1 MKKIEY
7 IILLAIVAV
16 SCNFRIKSE
25 PKRTN
30 DLSNDKYFI
39 LEVLNNGNSE
49 FDPWNK
55 KRWAEWYNTDGEL
68 IRQFD
73 IDTSVQFSLRKDPW
87 TPKFSASY
95 PHRALFV
102 IAKQGIVVDG
112 NNIVLDS
119 RTETQK
125 LPLDK
130 LYDQRKKPWSEGCE
144 IIAIFY
150 QLHEK
155 EDIPPV
161 NITGFTFKG
170 WKRGVKINGTGKQE
184 QHRLIVHNC
193 IFTRN
198 RIGFYTNGYNTL
210 LTNSN
215 LFENGYG
222 AIYSGSQSR
231 RNQFIN
237 NVFRDNCLSQHQ
249 YSYAD
254 FIGDTFFDSE
264 IKNNR
269 FVKSQIDKDFRRIG
283 ISLFRNMGESNRL
296 RPQMPH
302 NNSIRSNY
310 FEGYSVA
317 INIGARMGRNTR
329 NDITGEGRDYAFYN
343 HIDSNLIENSAIGI
357 KVNTEGNTITN
368 NSFNNVEND
377 IVLHCV
383 FFELKNTTINHQ
395 KNEKVKLWY
404 TIEDY
409 KKYADWFGFQDD
421 LNGSIQKTSKRIEV
435 FSVIDGPDFPE
446 SNSNTFKLNPVEPEN
461 KENLLFDHRLG
472 LPASIV
478 SGEFSLDLPGKEMV
492 AIWNK
497 PISRIKDTDYY
508 SILIFDEKGTEINRC
523 GRSEI
528 KWKQIVAGYFIR
540 KEGEME
546 IAAIPAN
553 PVDGKYPVYIFDRGF
568 RIPKEVHFSD
578 NTNPQIAISVNKEN
592 ELIVGFD

>member
-7 IILLAIVAV
+7 LVFLALVTI
-16 SCNFRIKSE
+16 SCNFKTIKPTE
-25 PKRTN
+25 LTN
-30 DLSNDKYFI
+30 DTKNKYFVS
-39 LEVLNNGNSE
+39 EVLKDECIE

-55 KRWAEWYNTDGEL
+55 IRWAEWYNNNGQL

-73 IDTSVQFSLRKDPW
+73 IDKSVRFALRKEEW
-87 TPKFSASY
+87 TPEFCTDFKS
-95 PHRALFV
+95 RALFV
-102 IAKQGIVVDG
+102 VAEQGVHLDG
-112 NNIVLDS
+112 NGVIFDVC
-119 RTETQK
+119 TAQQK
-125 LPLDK
+125 LPLDDLFEK
-130 LYDQRKKPWSEGCE
+130 RKSPWDEGCE
-144 IIAIFY
+144 LIAVLY
-150 QLHEK
+150 DLPEK
-155 EDIPPV
+155 KDIKPTT
-161 NITGFTFKG
+161 ITGFTFKG
-170 WKRGVKINGTGKQE
+170 WKRGIKINGTGKQA
-184 QHRLIVHNC
+184 QHRLIVDNC

-198 RIGFYTNGYNTL
+198 RIGFYTNGYNTR

-222 AIYSGSQSR
+222 AIYSGSKSR

-296 RPQMPH
+296 RQQMPH
-302 NNSIRSNY
+302 NNIIRSNY
-310 FEGYSVA
+310 FDGYSVA

-343 HIDSNLIENSAIGI
+343 HIDSNLIKNSTIGI

-404 TIEDY
+404 TIKDY

-435 FSVIDGPDFPE
+435 FSVVDGPDFPE
-446 SNSNTFKLNPVEPEN
+446 SNSNIFKLNPVEPKNMEN
-461 KENLLFDHRLG
+461 ILFDHRLG
-472 LPASIV
+472 LPASVV

-528 KWKQIVAGYFIR
+528 KWKQIAAGYFIR
-540 KEGEME
+540 IEGEME

-553 PVDGKYPVYIFDRGF
+553 PINGKYPVYIFDRGF
-568 RIPKEVHFSD
+568 RIPKEIRFSD

-592 ELIVGFD
+592 ELIVAFD